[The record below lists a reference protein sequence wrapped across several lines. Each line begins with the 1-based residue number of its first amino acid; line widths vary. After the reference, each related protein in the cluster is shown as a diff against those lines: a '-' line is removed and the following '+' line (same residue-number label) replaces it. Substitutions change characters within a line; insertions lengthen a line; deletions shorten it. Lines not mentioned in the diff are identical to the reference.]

1 MRVQTRHLHLVSVYR
16 IIEYILTSEAGAI
29 RLPELSRI
37 AGLSRFHLTR
47 VFQSLTGES
56 LAEFVRR
63 IRLEQAAHRLLTE
76 SSPITELAKAAGYS
90 NGEAFTR
97 AFRHHYGVAPT
108 DFRRERKL
116 DWRMPVPSNLHW
128 TNGPICFRPESLGQ
142 NGPEVEVV
150 GRPELHLA
158 AFRHVG
164 PYRKSVEMW
173 ARIRDVVCPHGHITS
188 DTRWYSVFHDDHARV
203 PHERC
208 RADLAVTWPRDVELP
223 EGAHHLIL
231 PAGVYIATRDELGIE
246 NHSETWAGLTSDW
259 LPRSGQRP
267 INVPCLNEYRT
278 CPTPW
283 EQARLRMLVGLEV
296 DLGRP

>member
-16 IIEYILTSEAGAI
+16 IIEYILSSEQGAI

-37 AGLSRFHLTR
+37 GGLSRFHLTR

-63 IRLEQAAHRLLTE
+63 IRLEQSAHRLLTTCA
-76 SSPITELAKAAGYS
+76 SITDLARSAGYS

-97 AFRHHYGVAPT
+97 AFRGHYGLAPT
-108 DFRRERKL
+108 DFRRERRH
-116 DWRMPVPSNLHW
+116 DWRTPVPSNLHW
-128 TNGPICFRPESLGQ
+128 TDGPICFRPHVLEQ

-173 ARIRDVVCPHGHITS
+173 PKIREAVEAHGLVTPES
-188 DTRWYSVFHDDHARV
+188 RWYSVFHDDHARV

-208 RADLAVTWPRDVELP
+208 RADLAVTWPRDAELP
-223 EGAHHLIL
+223 VGAHHLVL
-231 PAGVYIATRDELGIE
+231 PAAVYVATREERGIE
-246 NHSETWAGLTSDW
+246 EHSETWAALTRDW

-267 INVPCLNEYRT
+267 INVPCLNEYRS
-278 CPTPW
+278 CPAPW
-283 EQARLRMLVGLEV
+283 EEARLKMLIGLEV